1 MDEWII
7 AGERFHLCVERKPIK
22 HAYLR
27 VKKNHVIHVTC
38 NKRFKKHEIVLF
50 VKKHEAKIIKAA
62 QKESLPPY
70 QGTWLIFGRKYKH
83 ILDPKRSKPIEL
95 EDHTVYQ
102 KKDNPAKKEIEAF
115 YGSLIL
121 QEIHSFLHNH
131 PIRDRFDM
139 SRVTWKTQLMTS
151 RFGSCHPKKKTI
163 KLNTF
168 LGRVDKRYLHA
179 TLLHE
184 IVHLEFANHQKRF
197 YDCLLSYMSD
207 YQSIHRELR
216 TRFNAYEVR

>member
-7 AGERFHLCVERKPIK
+7 NGERFHLYVERKPIK

-38 NKRFKKHEIVLF
+38 GKRFKKQEIVSF
-50 VKKHEAKIIKAA
+50 VKKHEEKIIKAT
-62 QKESLPPY
+62 QRKTLPPY
-70 QGTWLIFGRKYKH
+70 QGTWLIFGEICKH
-83 ILDPKRSKPIEL
+83 ILDPMRLKPIDIEN
-95 EDHTVYQ
+95 HTVYQ
-102 KKDNPAKKEIEAF
+102 KKETPTKKEIEDF

-121 QEIHSFLHNH
+121 REVDSFLRDH
-131 PIRDRFDM
+131 PIRKKIDM

-168 LGRVDKRYLHA
+168 LGRLDKQYLHA

-184 IVHLEFANHQKRF
+184 IVHLKFADHQKRF
-197 YDCLLSYMSD
+197 YDCLLTYMSN
-207 YQSIHRELR
+207 YRPIHRELKR
-216 TRFNAYEVR
+216 RFNAYEVR